1 MKRDG
6 ECQDDITLE
15 LQQCFVM
22 EQSSTFSSNSTS
34 LLVYTCQFSPW
45 YPVSLPDTNLCLSP
59 AFINCSYLP
68 SSSLSP
74 SPVSI
79 TGLLWSSIA
88 QEVEGPTG
96 NGNGSD
102 PRLCQ
107 SVLEQDIE
115 MLLKSRLARCHAASP
130 ISVWKGEWGNVRC
143 FESGL
148 FVCHSLSLL
157 SGPPGQRVVRIRY
170 PGQLV
175 MLRNTKRPTSAYSC
189 CSQHSSTSHVPEHP
203 AFQLFLTHF
212 LFCFSARARVCVSKI
227 QTIYN
232 NRCFPKLLCFHHS
245 LKIRFRAL
253 YWNL

>member
-107 SVLEQDIE
+107 SVLEQDAPE
-115 MLLKSRLARCHAASP
+115 EQVGTLPR
-130 ISVWKGEWGNVRC
+130 
-143 FESGL
+143 
-148 FVCHSLSLL
+148 SLSHQCVKGWMRERKVLWVWSICL
-157 SGPPGQRVVRIRY
+157 SQSLPSFWSSRAAGRTYTISR
-170 PGQLV
+170 
-175 MLRNTKRPTSAYSC
+175 SAGD
-189 CSQHSSTSHVPEHP
+189 
-203 AFQLFLTHF
+203 A
-212 LFCFSARARVCVSKI
+212 A
-227 QTIYN
+227 
-232 NRCFPKLLCFHHS
+232 
-245 LKIRFRAL
+245 
-253 YWNL
+253 